1 MRHVLPSGSVKES
14 LIALLKVDSTNAAYL
29 TVVIVMVKTMLV
41 HFARLANALLKDG
54 ERVSL
59 HETITFLPNFA
70 KYSPTVGP

>member
-14 LIALLKVDSTNAAYL
+14 LIALLKVDSTNVAYL
-29 TVVIVMVKTMLV
+29 TVVIVKTMLV

-59 HETITFLPNFA
+59 HETITFLPNFS